1 MNFYNLNILIEILE
15 LIFEP
20 EDLSMDELSKL
31 DLTLNVLE
39 NKISEEISNNLFGKN
54 FIEKEDLIKIYLEK
68 IADVNYNIFIV
79 NYDDADEDEVNKII
93 LEKIKETYQFIINFI
108 CTTAIRNNID
118 IIKLSK
124 VNNYISYLD
133 LRLYTNEIKELNLE
147 KGTNKLKLKSEFS
160 SIEAYELFIYIIDNF
175 NSSYSDHNK
184 YSCIYRMMVYDG
196 YISKDFRPEHF
207 KRLIISEYKNI
218 AIDFFL
224 INENALS
231 KKIIKHYQS
240 LKSNYLSK
248 NS

>member
-1 MNFYNLNILIEILE
+1 MNFYNLNILIEISE

-20 EDLSMDELSKL
+20 EDWGMDELSKL
-31 DLTLNVLE
+31 DLTLDTLE
-39 NKISEEISNNLFGKN
+39 NKTSEEISNNLFGKN
-54 FIEKEDLIKIYLEK
+54 FIEKEDIIKIYLEK
-68 IADVNYNIFIV
+68 IADINYNIFLV
-79 NYDDADEDEVNKII
+79 NFDDADGDIINKII

-118 IIKLSK
+118 IIKLIEINK
-124 VNNYISYLD
+124 YISYLD
-133 LRLYTNEIKELNLE
+133 LRWYKSELKELNLE
-147 KGTNKLKLKSEFS
+147 KGTNKLKLKSIFS
-160 SIEAYELFIYIIDNF
+160 SIEAYELFIYIVDNF

-184 YSCIYRMMVYDG
+184 YSCIYRMMIYDG